1 MKISNLLC
9 STLLIAA
16 VLSGAGCAGS
26 KSVEK
31 LPPDIKPPKS
41 NVMPPNISS
50 ADCVLTV
57 PRDVKAN
64 SGTPCDVDVQ
74 LINNGRKDLTLKEW
88 DNRAVRAEH
97 VAKAY
102 RAERSIAVPTALYY
116 HLAHTLGCTHNVGG
130 VDRLVCRNENK
141 LLDSVLLS
149 HVRSIVRAH
158 TVVLYS
164 LAGAALHKRN
174 MLVCCGVE
182 YDIGAVVCE
191 YRVEPCSVSYRSDL
205 YREVKRASV
214 LTHELLLYIIRVVLV
229 NIENNQPFR
238 VASCDLP

>member
-9 STLLIAA
+9 STLLIAT

-41 NVMPPNISS
+41 NVLPPNISS

-88 DNRAVRAEH
+88 YMLDRNNFSIYYRRVPADRPVAKNTPFKKYTPHIPAKPRPRHAELNLKPGNRAMVTVTLPFTGELAPGEPA
-97 VAKAY
+97 VFQAY
-102 RAERSIAVPTALYY
+102 IATS
-116 HLAHTLGCTHNVGG
+116 
-130 VDRLVCRNENK
+130 LVTFKIKSN
-141 LLDSVLLS
+141 LF
-149 HVRSIVRAH
+149 
-158 TVVLYS
+158 TVY
-164 LAGAALHKRN
+164 AN
-174 MLVCCGVE
+174 
-182 YDIGAVVCE
+182 
-191 YRVEPCSVSYRSDL
+191 
-205 YREVKRASV
+205 
-214 LTHELLLYIIRVVLV
+214 
-229 NIENNQPFR
+229 
-238 VASCDLP
+238 